1 MSYYDNVYLAPPE
14 PDPLDE
20 LVNEKAEDLEFLIQQ
35 DWISDCI
42 DWDKVY
48 EKLYNQFEKEIEEK
62 KAEAEI
68 SAWEERQNRWD

>member
-1 MSYYDNVYLAPPE
+1 MSYYDNVFLAPPE